1 MKYAASK
8 PLQTP
13 QLQPRTITI
22 LGATGSIGKS
32 TLKLV
37 AQHPDRFHIAALTA
51 YDNVEEL
58 AELAQK
64 FHPQLVVIGKESKY
78 LQLREL
84 LAGSNIRIAAGEK
97 ALEEAAAL
105 PSDVVMAA
113 IVGSAGLKP
122 ALAAIR
128 RGATVA
134 LANKECLVCAGE
146 MIIQTVKQHGA
157 TLIPVDSEHNAIFQV
172 FDFARPE
179 TIETITLTASGGPF
193 LNYSTEQ
200 MQAVTPAQAL
210 NHPNWDMGAKISIDS
225 ATMMNKA
232 LEIIEAYYLFP
243 LKKEQIK
250 VVIHPESIIHS
261 MVTYVDGST
270 LAQMGMPDMTTPIAS
285 ALAWPDRVSNDS
297 PAPLDL
303 AAVGSL
309 TFEKPDITRFPALR
323 LAYEVLE
330 AGVVAPVVFNAA
342 NEVAVARFLKGDI
355 GFADIIRIVETAL
368 NSYSANENMGKD
380 ESAAKDIDEIIQID
394 SEVREMARR
403 I

>member
-210 NHPNWDMGAKISIDS
+210 NHPNWD
-225 ATMMNKA
+225 
-232 LEIIEAYYLFP
+232 
-243 LKKEQIK
+243 
-250 VVIHPESIIHS
+250 
-261 MVTYVDGST
+261 GST